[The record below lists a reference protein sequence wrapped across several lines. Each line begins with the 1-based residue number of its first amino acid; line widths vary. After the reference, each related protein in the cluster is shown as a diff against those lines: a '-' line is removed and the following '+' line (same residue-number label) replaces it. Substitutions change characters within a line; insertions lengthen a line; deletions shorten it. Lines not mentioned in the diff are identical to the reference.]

1 MALCVVVTAIK
12 RQLSK
17 RSGAEYARLTI
28 EDFSG
33 STEVMVFPEKW
44 STLAEFMKTDVP
56 VLMRGAYGRRD
67 QDADN
72 PSFVVDS
79 VQKLTELRANGQ
91 VMISLFLKKDPLRM
105 PDTMRELRSIV
116 EAYPGT
122 VPLEVEY
129 SDGNGLRA
137 TLRSRSLTL
146 AVNSTA
152 LGELRSLL
160 GDDSVRLQ
168 RGSR

>member
-1 MALCVVVTAIK
+1 MLLK
-12 RQLSK
+12 
-17 RSGAEYARLTI
+17 GGYA
-28 EDFSG
+28 
-33 STEVMVFPEKW
+33 
-44 STLAEFMKTDVP
+44 
-56 VLMRGAYGRRD
+56 RRD
-67 QDADN
+67 QDAEN
-72 PSFVVDS
+72 PSFVVES
-79 VQKLTELRANGQ
+79 VTKLIELRANGQ
-91 VMISLFLKKDPLRM
+91 VMISIRLTKGGALLSSTIRDLK
-105 PDTMRELRSIV
+105 SIV

-152 LGELRSLL
+152 LSELRSLL
-160 GDDSVRLQ
+160 GNESVRLQ

>member
-1 MALCVVVTAIK
+1 
-12 RQLSK
+12 
-17 RSGAEYARLTI
+17 
-28 EDFSG
+28 
-33 STEVMVFPEKW
+33 
-44 STLAEFMKTDVP
+44 
-56 VLMRGAYGRRD
+56 
-67 QDADN
+67 
-72 PSFVVDS
+72 
-79 VQKLTELRANGQ
+79 
-91 VMISLFLKKDPLRM
+91 MISITLKKDPSRM
-105 PDTMRELRSIV
+105 PETMRELKSIV

-160 GDDSVRLQ
+160 GNDSVRLQ

>member
-1 MALCVVVTAIK
+1 
-12 RQLSK
+12 
-17 RSGAEYARLTI
+17 
-28 EDFSG
+28 
-33 STEVMVFPEKW
+33 VFPEKW
-44 STLAEFMKTDVP
+44 SALSDHIKSDVP
-56 VLMRGAYGRRD
+56 VLLKGGYPRRD

-72 PSFVVDS
+72 PSFVVES
-79 VQKLTELRANGQ
+79 VTKLAELRANGQ
-91 VMISLFLKKDPLRM
+91 VMIAIELKKDPTRVVS
-105 PDTMRELRSIV
+105 TMQDLRSIV

-122 VPLEVEY
+122 LPLEVQY

-146 AVNSTA
+146 AVNTTA

-160 GDDSVRLQ
+160 GNDAVRLQ